1 MRTKRIDEIELY
13 IREKN
18 LSLLIR
24 YCEVFNVSKNTVR
37 RDIATLEQS
46 GKIKKVLWWSNN
58 RRHSCIKD
66 FASFFP
72 NAIKVL

>member
-24 YCEVFNVSKNTVR
+24 CAKYLMYQRT
-37 RDIATLEQS
+37 QS
-46 GKIKKVLWWSNN
+46 EEISQLLNSLGRSRKFMGALRSQIFLPQ
-58 RRHSCIKD
+58 RCC
-66 FASFFP
+66 FLFP
-72 NAIKVL
+72 HAIKA

>member
-24 YCEVFNVSKNTVR
+24 YVKYLMYQRTRSEEISQLLNN
-37 RDIATLEQS
+37 L
-46 GKIKKVLWWSNN
+46 GKSRKFMVE
-58 RRHSCIKD
+58 
-66 FASFFP
+66 
-72 NAIKVL
+72 